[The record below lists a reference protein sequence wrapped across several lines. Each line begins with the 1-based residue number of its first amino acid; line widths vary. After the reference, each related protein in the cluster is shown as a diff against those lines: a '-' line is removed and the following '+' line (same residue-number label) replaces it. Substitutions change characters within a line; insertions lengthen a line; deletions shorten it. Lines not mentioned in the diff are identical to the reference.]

1 MPNFIKW
8 EMPIKSKYILYTS
21 VRTWKSDNSG
31 GGKGMGKHGTLMPC
45 WWGSVRHSAEQ
56 SRSAKLISI
65 CFHNLNKGEL
75 LDKG

>member
-1 MPNFIKW
+1 MK
-8 EMPIKSKYILYTS
+8 
-21 VRTWKSDNSG
+21 VRQFGWRQGHGETWN
-31 GGKGMGKHGTLMPC
+31 PQ
-45 WWGSVRHSAEQ
+45 GSVRHSAEQ